1 MDNQTEYAELEFIDE
16 PIYIHPKE
24 IFVSK
29 IIDDIEIENKSN
41 TFFDDRKDM
50 IILDKNT
57 DVYTDT
63 GKLLLKFR
71 TNVIPDEYV
80 NILYNNMKSAAPK
93 SGGRSESSGKPE
105 DGNIYKTQI
114 SKNGKILR
122 LLKKKVRSGITG
134 YYDSSSMFG
143 HISASGKSCRETAF
157 TAKNLTKFNSC
168 IIAFKL
174 IDDLYIQL
182 TPDIYCKQKEA
193 IKKINPEYVISDTV
207 FTTVTVNKNFRTA
220 LHKDK
225 GDFDQ
230 GLGTLVVCSKGTYEK
245 GYTLFPQY
253 NIGVDCRNG
262 DFLLM
267 DVHEWHCNAPIIGDG
282 VRLSFVLYL
291 REKMIK
297 LCPRN

>member
-105 DGNIYKTQI
+105 DGNIYKTAPTLAHEYQLRINQI
-114 SKNGKILR
+114 EQE
-122 LLKKKVRSGITG
+122 LLKK
-134 YYDSSSMFG
+134 
-143 HISASGKSCRETAF
+143 
-157 TAKNLTKFNSC
+157 
-168 IIAFKL
+168 IATWEEL
-174 IDDLYIQL
+174 
-182 TPDIYCKQKEA
+182 E
-193 IKKINPEYVISDTV
+193 KK
-207 FTTVTVNKNFRTA
+207 
-220 LHKDK
+220 
-225 GDFDQ
+225 
-230 GLGTLVVCSKGTYEK
+230 
-245 GYTLFPQY
+245 
-253 NIGVDCRNG
+253 
-262 DFLLM
+262 
-267 DVHEWHCNAPIIGDG
+267 
-282 VRLSFVLYL
+282 
-291 REKMIK
+291 
-297 LCPRN
+297 